1 MKLWSTTTENK
12 CFVKTL
18 WHLLSEYVKTTVL
31 LVCSSDT
38 VDVQRKNTVHTFA
51 ILYIRK
57 KSTNRWLEKKKK
69 STYWTNQK
77 NCYFYTF
84 T

>member
-38 VDVQRKNTVHTFA
+38 VAIAATLFFFLQSSVCTFFSFKY
-51 ILYIRK
+51 L
-57 KSTNRWLEKKKK
+57 
-69 STYWTNQK
+69 
-77 NCYFYTF
+77 
-84 T
+84 